1 MFIGHFALGF
11 AAKRATPRVSLLV
24 LFVAAQLADLLW
36 PVFLLLGVETVRIE
50 PGNTAFTPLDFVSY
64 PYSHSLVALIAWGL
78 LLGFLYSTK
87 TRDRLAFL
95 VISLLVVSH
104 WVLDFITH
112 RPDMPL
118 YPGGPKFGLGLWNS
132 VGATVA
138 VEFLMY
144 AAGLWLYV
152 HATRPRDKIGH
163 WAFVGFAVFLLIA
176 YAANI
181 VGGPPPS
188 TQALAVFAIIGALLL
203 LLWGWWADHH
213 REDLRH

>member
-64 PYSHSLVALIAWGL
+64 PYSHSLVTLIAWGL
-78 LLGFLYSTK
+78 LLGFIYSTK

-163 WAFVGFAVFLLIA
+163 WGFVGFAVFLLIA

-188 TQALAVFAIIGALLL
+188 IQALAVFAIIGALLL
-203 LLWGWWADHH
+203 LLWSWWADHH